1 MADIFYKTKFD
12 SPIGELTLCSNGE
25 NLVGLW
31 LKGQKYFAD
40 SVIGFNIIQNDNLQ
54 IFNYSKMWLIDYFN
68 GVKRTP
74 RELALAPIG
83 GEFRQMVW
91 KELCKIPYGSTT
103 TYGELANRI
112 AKLRGLE
119 KMSAQAVGGAV
130 GHNPISIIIPCHRVV
145 GKNGQ
150 LTGYAGG
157 IDVKSKLLKLE
168 GVNMNGVFLCK

>member
-1 MADIFYKTKFD
+1 MADIFYNSEFD
-12 SPIGELTLCSNGE
+12 SPVGKLTLCSNGE

-31 LKGQKYFAD
+31 LKGQKYFMD
-40 SVIGFNIIQNDNLQ
+40 SVRGFNIIQNDNLK
-54 IFNYSKMWLIDYFN
+54 IFTDTKMWLVDYFH
-68 GVKRTP
+68 GFERYP

-91 KELCKIPYGSTT
+91 NELCKIPYGKTI

-112 AKLRGLE
+112 AKFRGLE
-119 KMSAQAVGGAV
+119 KMSAQAVGTAI

-157 IDVKSKLLKLE
+157 IDVKAKLLKLE
-168 GVNMNGVFLCK
+168 NVDLEILK

>member
-1 MADIFYKTKFD
+1 MADIFYNSEFD
-12 SPIGELTLCSNGE
+12 SPVGKLTLCSNGE

-31 LKGQKYFAD
+31 LKGQKYFMD
-40 SVIGFNIIQNDNLQ
+40 SVRGFNIIQNDNLK
-54 IFNYSKMWLIDYFN
+54 IFTDTKKWLVDYFN
-68 GVKRTP
+68 GFERNP

-91 KELCKIPYGSTT
+91 NELCKIPYGKTI

-112 AKLRGLE
+112 AKFRGLE
-119 KMSAQAVGGAV
+119 KMSAQAVGTAI

-157 IDVKSKLLKLE
+157 IDVKAKLLKLE
-168 GVNMNGVFLCK
+168 NVDLEILK

>member
-1 MADIFYKTKFD
+1 MADIFYNSEFD
-12 SPIGELTLCSNGE
+12 SPVGKLTLCSNGE

-31 LKGQKYFAD
+31 LKGQKYFMD
-40 SVIGFNIIQNDNLQ
+40 SVRGFNIIQNDNLK
-54 IFNYSKMWLIDYFN
+54 IFIDTKMWLVDYFN
-68 GVKRTP
+68 GFERYP

-91 KELCKIPYGSTT
+91 NELCKIPYGKTI

-112 AKLRGLE
+112 AKFRGLE
-119 KMSAQAVGGAV
+119 KMSAQAVGTAI

-157 IDVKSKLLKLE
+157 IDVKAKLLKLE
-168 GVNMNGVFLCK
+168 NVDLEILK

>member
-1 MADIFYKTKFD
+1 MADIFYNSEFD
-12 SPIGELTLCSNGE
+12 SPVGKLTLCSNGE

-31 LKGQKYFAD
+31 LKGQKYFMG
-40 SVIGFNIIQNDNLQ
+40 SVRGFNIIQNDNLK
-54 IFNYSKMWLIDYFN
+54 IFTDTKMWLVDYFK
-68 GVKRTP
+68 GFERYP

-91 KELCKIPYGSTT
+91 NELCKIPYGKTI

-112 AKLRGLE
+112 AKFRGLE
-119 KMSAQAVGGAV
+119 KMSAQAVGTAI

-157 IDVKSKLLKLE
+157 IDVKAKLLKLE
-168 GVNMNGVFLCK
+168 NVDLEILK

>member
-1 MADIFYKTKFD
+1 MADIFYNSEFD
-12 SPIGELTLCSNGE
+12 SPVGKLTLCSNGE

-31 LKGQKYFAD
+31 LKGQKYFMD
-40 SVIGFNIIQNDNLQ
+40 SVRGFNIIQNDNLK
-54 IFNYSKMWLIDYFN
+54 IFTDTKMWLVDYFN
-68 GVKRTP
+68 GIERYP

-91 KELCKIPYGSTT
+91 NELCKIPYGKTI

-112 AKLRGLE
+112 AKFRGLE
-119 KMSAQAVGGAV
+119 KMSAQAVGTAI

-157 IDVKSKLLKLE
+157 IDVKAKLLKLE
-168 GVNMNGVFLCK
+168 NVDLEILK

>member
-1 MADIFYKTKFD
+1 MTDIFYKTEFN
-12 SPIGELTLCSNGE
+12 SPVGELTLCSDGKK
-25 NLVGLW
+25 LVGVW

-40 SVIGFNIIQNDNLQ
+40 SVKYFSIVKNDNLK
-54 IFNYSKMWLIDYFN
+54 IFEDTKMWLVDYFN
-68 GVKRTP
+68 GVKRYP

-83 GEFRQMVW
+83 GEFRQMIW
-91 KELCKIPYGSTT
+91 NELCEIPYGKTI
-103 TYGELANRI
+103 TYGELACRI
-112 AKLRGLE
+112 AKLRGIE

-157 IDVKSKLLKLE
+157 LDVKSKLLRLE
-168 GVNMNGVFLCK
+168 NTDLNI

>member
-1 MADIFYKTKFD
+1 MADIFYNSEFD
-12 SPIGELTLCSNGE
+12 SPVGKLTLCSNGE

-31 LKGQKYFAD
+31 LKGQKYFMD
-40 SVIGFNIIQNDNLQ
+40 SVRGFNIIQNDNLK
-54 IFNYSKMWLIDYFN
+54 IFTDTKMWLVDYFK
-68 GVKRTP
+68 GFERYP

-91 KELCKIPYGSTT
+91 NELCKIPYGKTI

-112 AKLRGLE
+112 AKFRGLE
-119 KMSAQAVGGAV
+119 KMSAQAAGTAI

-157 IDVKSKLLKLE
+157 IDVKAKLLKLE
-168 GVNMNGVFLCK
+168 NVDLEILK

>member
-1 MADIFYKTKFD
+1 MADIFYNSEFD
-12 SPIGELTLCSNGE
+12 SPVGKLTLCSNGE

-31 LKGQKYFAD
+31 LKGQKYFMD
-40 SVIGFNIIQNDNLQ
+40 SVRGFNIIQNDNLK
-54 IFNYSKMWLIDYFN
+54 IFTDTRKWLVDYFN
-68 GVKRTP
+68 GFERYP

-91 KELCKIPYGSTT
+91 NELCKIPYGKTI

-112 AKLRGLE
+112 AKFRGLE
-119 KMSAQAVGGAV
+119 KMSAQAVGTAI

-157 IDVKSKLLKLE
+157 IDVKAKLLKLE
-168 GVNMNGVFLCK
+168 NVDLEILK

>member
-1 MADIFYKTKFD
+1 MADIFYNSEFD
-12 SPIGELTLCSNGE
+12 SPVGILTLCSNGE

-31 LKGQKYFAD
+31 LKGQKYFMD
-40 SVIGFNIIQNDNLQ
+40 SVRGFNIIQNDNLK
-54 IFNYSKMWLIDYFN
+54 IFTDTKMWLVDYFN
-68 GVKRTP
+68 GIERYS

-91 KELCKIPYGSTT
+91 NELCKIPYGKTI

-112 AKLRGLE
+112 AKFRGLE
-119 KMSAQAVGGAV
+119 KMSAQAVGTAI

-150 LTGYAGG
+150 LAGYAGG
-157 IDVKSKLLKLE
+157 IDVKAKLLKLE
-168 GVNMNGVFLCK
+168 NVDLEILK

>member
-1 MADIFYKTKFD
+1 MADIFYNSEFD
-12 SPIGELTLCSNGE
+12 SPVGKLTLCSNGE

-31 LKGQKYFAD
+31 LKGQKYFMG
-40 SVIGFNIIQNDNLQ
+40 SVRGFNIIQNDNLK
-54 IFNYSKMWLIDYFN
+54 IFTDTKMWLVDYFN
-68 GVKRTP
+68 GFERYP

-91 KELCKIPYGSTT
+91 NELCKIPYGKTI

-112 AKLRGLE
+112 AKFRGLE
-119 KMSAQAVGGAV
+119 KMSAQAVGTAI

-157 IDVKSKLLKLE
+157 IDVKAKLLKLE
-168 GVNMNGVFLCK
+168 NIDLEILK

>member
-1 MADIFYKTKFD
+1 MADIFYNSEFD
-12 SPIGELTLCSNGE
+12 SPVGKLTLCSNGE

-31 LKGQKYFAD
+31 LKGQKYFMD
-40 SVIGFNIIQNDNLQ
+40 SVRGFNIIQNDNLK
-54 IFNYSKMWLIDYFN
+54 IFTDTKMWLVDYFN
-68 GVKRTP
+68 VFERYP

-91 KELCKIPYGSTT
+91 NELCKIPYGKTI

-112 AKLRGLE
+112 AKFRGLE
-119 KMSAQAVGGAV
+119 KMSAQAVGTAI

-157 IDVKSKLLKLE
+157 IDVKAKLLKLE
-168 GVNMNGVFLCK
+168 NVDLEILK

>member
-1 MADIFYKTKFD
+1 MADIFYNSEFD
-12 SPIGELTLCSNGE
+12 SPVGKLTLCSNGE

-31 LKGQKYFAD
+31 LKGQKYFMD
-40 SVIGFNIIQNDNLQ
+40 SVRGFNIIQNDNLK
-54 IFNYSKMWLIDYFN
+54 IFTDTKMWLVDYFK
-68 GVKRTP
+68 GFERYP

-91 KELCKIPYGSTT
+91 NELCKIPYGKTI

-112 AKLRGLE
+112 AKFRGLE
-119 KMSAQAVGGAV
+119 KMSAQAVGTAI

-157 IDVKSKLLKLE
+157 IDVKAKLLKLE
-168 GVNMNGVFLCK
+168 NVDLEILK

>member
-1 MADIFYKTKFD
+1 MADIFYNSEFD
-12 SPIGELTLCSNGE
+12 SPVGKLTLCSNGE

-31 LKGQKYFAD
+31 LKGQKYFMD
-40 SVIGFNIIQNDNLQ
+40 SVRGFNIIQNDNLK
-54 IFNYSKMWLIDYFN
+54 IFTDTKMWLVDYFK
-68 GVKRTP
+68 GFERYP

-91 KELCKIPYGSTT
+91 NELCKIPYGKTI
-103 TYGELANRI
+103 TYGELANCI
-112 AKLRGLE
+112 AKFRGLE
-119 KMSAQAVGGAV
+119 KMSAQAVGTAI

-157 IDVKSKLLKLE
+157 IDVKAKLLKLE
-168 GVNMNGVFLCK
+168 NVDLEILK